1 MVYVHMH
8 GISAA
13 GLEFFDK
20 VSGALEEDTAQVRA
34 GRCAALRGVTAA
46 LVRQQGYKLAQ
57 IVTEMVDVGLR
68 RWLLRAAMTMMMCLG
83 MSTTTALMT
92 PI

>member
-1 MVYVHMH
+1 MH

-57 IVTEMVDVGLR
+57 IVTEIHARADLAVGLMR
-68 RWLLRAAMTMMMCLG
+68 GDCGQR
-83 MSTTTALMT
+83 
-92 PI
+92 